1 MWDFK
6 PAVDKRATA
15 SSSDSAGV
23 NSTIALAIAII
34 KLPKVKC
41 CLKAALAMTSVQRE
55 RTR

>member
-41 CLKAALAMTSVQRE
+41 CLKAALAMTSVRRE
-55 RTR
+55 